1 MMDITIAIDG
11 YSSCGKSTLA
21 KDLAKYYN
29 FAYIDS
35 GAMYRCV
42 TLYCIENNFLHGNI
56 IDREKLKEHISKIKI
71 SFKYNSEKKSNITF
85 LNDKDVEEKIRSIE
99 VSNHVSP
106 ISEIDFVR
114 EKMVRI
120 QKEMG
125 IQKNVVMD
133 GRDIGTVVFPDA
145 DIKIFMVANEEIR
158 ILRRYKELKNKDNP
172 PDLEV
177 IRENIK
183 KRDYIDTHR
192 KISPLTKADDAIIL
206 DNSNQTPQEQFDWA
220 IDLINNK
227 YNS

>member
-1 MMDITIAIDG
+1 
-11 YSSCGKSTLA
+11 
-21 KDLAKYYN
+21 
-29 FAYIDS
+29 
-35 GAMYRCV
+35 
-42 TLYCIENNFLHGNI
+42 
-56 IDREKLKEHISKIKI
+56 
-71 SFKYNSEKKSNITF
+71 
-85 LNDKDVEEKIRSIE
+85 
-99 VSNHVSP
+99 P